1 MCDFK
6 NRTFAKLASF
16 GYDVVEGG
24 DFYEKRETILVPG
37 RLRAPVG
44 NRGDEPLP
52 KLSDPN
58 REAHG
63 GCERPAAQAA
73 ESAHKKNQTLTNKEK
88 RLRLN

>member
-1 MCDFK
+1 M
-6 NRTFAKLASF
+6 
-16 GYDVVEGG
+16 VEGG

-58 REAHG
+58 RKAHG
-63 GCERPAAQAA
+63 GCERPADQTDEGKSKTSPPKIVPVA
-73 ESAHKKNQTLTNKEK
+73 EHIVRHVEKSQTELQ
-88 RLRLN
+88 